1 MTLKTEKVTPKRA
14 MSVRDRM
21 TRKVATIRPEATLRA
36 AAALMRDRKVRH
48 LPVVDDMGRLVGIV
62 TDRDL
67 RQALFAPG
75 VLAERTDLPAIL
87 DALTVGDVMIRGVV
101 SVRAVTTIRE
111 AARVMH
117 ERRLGALPV
126 VEGGRLVGI
135 LTETDVLR
143 AFQELLGDAM
153 PAAISV

>member
-1 MTLKTEKVTPKRA
+1 MAAKRA

-21 TRKVATIRPEATLRA
+21 SRTVVTVRPETKLAA
-36 AAALMRDRKVRH
+36 AAALMRDRNVRH
-48 LPVVDDMGRLVGIV
+48 LPVVDGAGRLVGIV
-62 TDRDL
+62 TSRDL
-67 RQALFAPG
+67 RQALFAPA
-75 VLAERTDLPAIL
+75 VRAEGNDLPAVM
-87 DALTVGDVMIRGVV
+87 DTLTVGDVMIRSVV
-101 SVRAVTTIRE
+101 SVRATTTIRD

-135 LTETDVLR
+135 LTETDVLH

>member
-143 AFQELLGDAM
+143 ASQCRDG
-153 PAAISV
+153 